1 MKPKAPF
8 YVVVVLIAAALGWYA
23 WSRLDVLAPS
33 GGQQADAQ
41 PAAIDPGALIVAND
55 DDVTNVSNDAGTEA
69 PDTSTV
75 TTVKEYTFKPSAKL
89 PEVKGTAA
97 YEPLTDNTVKFAINV
112 WAGWAP
118 IVLANNGFAPGKE
131 WTAGDGSKFKVEL
144 ILMDD
149 PILMR
154 DAYATGKVQ
163 IGWGTLDML
172 PLLLEGFVDSSG
184 KPKDSR
190 VMPRIFQQVDWS
202 FGGDGIVVRNNV
214 KTVRDLRGKKI
225 VLAENSPS
233 EYFVLS
239 MLVAGGVQPSEVE
252 FVYTN
257 TAFEAAAAFN
267 SDKSI
272 SACVSWAPDIY
283 KLSEI
288 PGNRMLVTTGT
299 ANKLI
304 ADVWFSRADFA
315 KEHPEIIEGLVTGIF
330 DGMIELNS
338 GDTAKQKAAELL
350 AVGYNLPV
358 SDALG
363 MLADAHNTNW
373 AENFQFFLNQNNPT
387 NLQRVLKNAYY
398 IYGSQRK
405 VTHQPVPF
413 DQLMDYSVIQKLG
426 EVERFKTQKDEYKVQ
441 FVPKTTTQ
449 VQGAEEILT
458 NTIVIH
464 FPPNEFRIFIDANG
478 DIVPLDN
485 TETQLYDPNARN
497 VLKEI
502 SSLIGQFGTARVII
516 KGHADSSMRGKGT
529 SGADVRELSR
539 LRGESLKECLVNL
552 YEIDPNQINVEGF
565 GWDRPADPTDP
576 NNHARNRRVEITIH
590 PSEG

>member
-23 WSRLDVLAPS
+23 WSKFDVIAPS
-33 GGQQADAQ
+33 GGQQAAAQ
-41 PAAIDPGALIVAND
+41 PDSIDPGSLIVAND
-55 DDVTNVSNDAGTEA
+55 DSVDVVPVSTGTEA
-69 PDTSTV
+69 PDTNTV
-75 TTVKEYTFKPSAKL
+75 TTVQEYTFKPSAKL

-97 YEPLTDNTVKFAINV
+97 YEPMTDNTVKFAINV

-131 WTAGDGSKFKVEL
+131 WTAADGSKFKVE
-144 ILMDD
+144 IVLMDD

-154 DAYATGKVQ
+154 DAYATGKVH
-163 IGWGTLDML
+163 IGWCTLDMM

-190 VMPRIFQQVDWS
+190 IMPRIFQQVDWS
-202 FGGDGIVVRNNV
+202 FGGDGIVVRNNI
-214 KTVRDLRGKKI
+214 KTVKDLRGKKF

-233 EYFVLS
+233 EYFVLN
-239 MLVAGGVQPSEVE
+239 MLVNGGVQPSEVQ

-272 SACVSWAPDIY
+272 AACASWAPDIY
-283 KLSEI
+283 NLSEA
-288 PGNRMLVTTGT
+288 PGNRMLVTTAT

-304 ADVWFSRADFA
+304 ADNWFARADFA
-315 KEHPEIIEGLVTGIF
+315 KDNPGIIEGLVTGIF
-330 DGMIELNS
+330 DGMIELES
-338 GDTAKQKAAELL
+338 GDEAKQKAAELL

-358 SDALG
+358 SDAKS
-363 MLADAHNTNW
+363 MLADAHNTNY
-373 AENFQFFLNQNNPT
+373 AENRQFFLNQNNPT
-387 NLQRVLKNAYY
+387 NFQRVLNNAYY
-398 IYGSQRK
+398 IYRSQRK

-413 DQLMDYSVIQKLG
+413 DQLMDYSVIQKLA
-426 EVERFKTQKDEYKVQ
+426 EVDRFKNQTDTYKAQ

-449 VQGAEEILT
+449 VQGMEEILT
-458 NTIVIH
+458 NTIVIN
-464 FPPNEFRIFIDANG
+464 FPPNEFRIFIDADGNT
-478 DIVPLDN
+478 VPLDN
-485 TETQLYDPNARN
+485 TTTQLFDTNARN

-502 SSLIGQFGTARVII
+502 STMIGQFGTARVII

-529 SGADVRELSR
+529 SASDVRELSR

-552 YEIDPNQINVEGF
+552 YEIDPNQINVEGY
-565 GWDRPADPTDP
+565 GWDRPADPSDP
-576 NNHARNRRVEITIH
+576 NNHARNRRVEISIH